1 MRVEEIPLDPTVSVA
16 KDDIDEVHVETRD
29 VEPTVPPSLSLCAM
43 MEMFIIT
50 QATHGQL
57 LDELISEVAILRVDF
72 LILGLR
78 GVDSSCT

>member
-29 VEPTVPPSLSLCAM
+29 VKPTVPPSLSLCAM

>member
-57 LDELISEVAILRVDF
+57 LDELISEVAVLRVIF

-78 GVDSSCT
+78 GIHSSCT

>member
-29 VEPTVPPSLSLCAM
+29 VEPTVPPLSLCAM

>member
-1 MRVEEIPLDPTVSVA
+1 MPTEEIHFDPTTAVA
-16 KDDIDEVHVETRD
+16 EDDVDEVYVNTRD

>member
-1 MRVEEIPLDPTVSVA
+1 MRVEEISLDPTVSVA

>member
-29 VEPTVPPSLSLCAM
+29 AEPTVPPSLSLCAM

-57 LDELISEVAILRVDF
+57 MDELISEVAILRVDF

>member
-72 LILGLR
+72 FILGLR